1 MTHGAMRTADARAH
15 RLAQDEAD
23 AQASARLRREAALF
37 EHYRRQR
44 TNDDAQSEVP
54 DNDGAQQAE
63 SAPHEPAPSPDEGRQ
78 AQTGEHDPND
88 EHHEHGDSPDG
99 SRHDARHDKSAAA
112 RATST
117 ASSSARADAQRVL
130 TAMRRVPRVTDA
142 CATNA
147 ATDTP
152 AQDHTTNRLFDW
164 LAEHT
169 AQLCA
174 NAGASLAASWQV
186 RLALDPAVLRAC
198 SLELALSQFGLALR
212 FTTADADTASVLYRH
227 RTTLRTRL
235 DAALARREARAPRID
250 IDIIFDPT
258 TWTTPV

>member
-1 MTHGAMRTADARAH
+1 MTHGAMRTADARAS
-15 RLAQDEAD
+15 RLAQDPCD
-23 AQASARLRREAALF
+23 AQASGREAALF
-37 EHYRRQR
+37 EHYRRKGAM
-44 TNDDAQSEVP
+44 DDVQNELP
-54 DNDGAQQAE
+54 DNDGAQEPE
-63 SAPHEPAPSPDEGRQ
+63 SAPHESAPSLDDGHQ

-88 EHHEHGDSPDG
+88 ERNEQGDSRED
-99 SRHDARHDKSAAA
+99 SRHDSRHDKTAAA
-112 RATST
+112 RTTST

-130 TAMRRVPRVTDA
+130 AAMRRVPLVTDA

-152 AQDHTTNRLFDW
+152 TQDHRASHLFDG
-164 LAEHT
+164 LADHT

-174 NAGASLAASWQV
+174 NAGASLTASWQV

-235 DAALARREARAPRID
+235 DAALARREARTSRID
-250 IDIIFDPT
+250 IDIILDPT
-258 TWTTPV
+258 TWTTPA